1 MFKAIGDKY
10 LFSIEIFKDNSNINI
25 TFNNEEEAKNF
36 ISYVESKGVTKS
48 VSDFHYH
55 DLNSGNTIMFFG
67 EDSKLLRIKY
77 RDEICE
83 SIDELFIPYDSLVFV
98 NESEDEE
105 EVEVNEIQTRSK
117 LFIISGASASGK
129 DTIANRLSR
138 SSGCIITPLISHT
151 DRPMREGEAERK
163 PYYFIDND
171 TFKTHVLSDFFIEH
185 RAYDSKFGT
194 WNYGLSKDEI
204 DLMSKNIGNYSVIV
218 DVQGKNSIIDY
229 IKTNDLPID
238 VVTVFIKASKQQRYL
253 RSFSRQGA
261 MTDEEV
267 EEVERRFQAD
277 DKDITPFMGEYD
289 IILTNNTEKDLER
302 NIEIINLLAI

>member
-10 LFSIEIFKDNSNINI
+10 LFDMEEFKEDVSINI
-25 TFNNEEEAKNF
+25 VFDEQKEQAEGFIYYIKN
-36 ISYVESKGVTKS
+36 KGVNVKGDDVFTHNLE
-48 VSDFHYH
+48 DEGITMCIGE
-55 DLNSGNTIMFFG
+55 NSG
-67 EDSKLLRIKY
+67 LLRIYYKE
-77 RDEICE
+77 EICGGAYE
-83 SIDELFIPYDSLVFV
+83 KFIPYDSLIF
-98 NESEDEE
+98 EE
-105 EVEVNEIQTRSK
+105 EKRSK

-151 DRPMREGEAERK
+151 DRPMREGEADRQ
-163 PYYFIDND
+163 PYYFIDNG

-289 IILTNNTEKDLER
+289 IVLTNNTEEDLER
-302 NIEIINLLAI
+302 NIEIINLLVVHHLTN

>member
-1 MFKAIGDKY
+1 MFKTIGDKY
-10 LFSIEIFKDNSNINI
+10 LFNMEEFKEDASINI
-25 TFNNEEEAKNF
+25 VFDEQKEQAEEFITYIKN
-36 ISYVESKGVTKS
+36 KGVDIKGDDVFTHNLG
-48 VSDFHYH
+48 DE
-55 DLNSGNTIMFFG
+55 DITMCIGENSG
-67 EDSKLLRIKY
+67 LLRIYYKA
-77 RDEICE
+77 EICGGAYE
-83 SIDELFIPYDSLVFV
+83 KFIPYDSLIF
-98 NESEDEE
+98 EE
-105 EVEVNEIQTRSK
+105 EKRSK

-138 SSGCIITPLISHT
+138 SSGCTITPLISHT
-151 DRPMREGEAERK
+151 DRPMREGEADRQ

-185 RAYDSKFGT
+185 RAYNSKFGT

-229 IKTNDLPID
+229 IKTNDLSID

-253 RSFSRQGA
+253 RSLSRQGA
-261 MTDEEV
+261 MTDEEI

-289 IILTNNTEKDLER
+289 IILTNNTEEDLER

>member
-1 MFKAIGDKY
+1 MFKTIGDKY
-10 LFSIEIFKDNSNINI
+10 LFDMEEFKEDVTINI
-25 TFNNEEEAKNF
+25 VFDEQKEQAEEFITYIKN
-36 ISYVESKGVTKS
+36 KGVDIKGADVFTHNLG
-48 VSDFHYH
+48 DEGIIMCIGE
-55 DLNSGNTIMFFG
+55 NSG
-67 EDSKLLRIKY
+67 LLRIYHKE
-77 RDEICE
+77 EICGGAYE
-83 SIDELFIPYDSLVFV
+83 KFIPYGSLIF
-98 NESEDEE
+98 EE
-105 EVEVNEIQTRSK
+105 EKRSK

-151 DRPMREGEAERK
+151 DRPMREGEADRQ

-194 WNYGLSKDEI
+194 WNYGLSKSEI

-229 IKTNDLPID
+229 IKENNLPID

-277 DKDITPFMGEYD
+277 DKDIAPFMGEYD
-289 IILTNNTEKDLER
+289 IVLTNNTEKDLER
-302 NIEIINLLAI
+302 NIEIINLLTI

>member
-10 LFSIEIFKDNSNINI
+10 LFDIEEFKNNNNINI
-25 TFNNEEEAKNF
+25 TFNNKEKANSF
-36 ISYVESKGVTKS
+36 INYVESKGIDKCE
-48 VSDFHYH
+48 DDLYFH
-55 DLNSGNTIMFFG
+55 DLNNVKIIMYFG
-67 EDSKLLRIKY
+67 EDSRLLRINYKN
-77 RDEICE
+77 EICG
-83 SIDELFIPYDSLVFV
+83 SLNELFIPYDSLVF
-98 NESEDEE
+98 EE
-105 EVEVNEIQTRSK
+105 EVEEEVEDEIVETKIQTRSK

-129 DTIANRLSR
+129 DTIASR
-138 SSGCIITPLISHT
+138 IEDQITPLISHT
-151 DRPMREGEAERK
+151 DRPMREGEADRQ

-194 WNYGLSKDEI
+194 WNYGLSKSEI

-229 IKTNDLPID
+229 IKENNLPVD
-238 VVTVFIKASKQQRYL
+238 VITVFIKASKQQRYL
-253 RSFSRQGA
+253 RSFSRQGV

>member
-10 LFSIEIFKDNSNINI
+10 LFDMEEFKEDVTINI
-25 TFNNEEEAKNF
+25 VFDEQKEQAEEFITYIKN
-36 ISYVESKGVTKS
+36 KGVDIKG
-48 VSDFHYH
+48 SDVFTHNLG
-55 DLNSGNTIMFFG
+55 DEDIIMCIGENSG
-67 EDSKLLRIKY
+67 LLRIYYKA
-77 RDEICE
+77 EICGGAYE
-83 SIDELFIPYDSLVFV
+83 KFIPYDSLIF
-98 NESEDEE
+98 EE
-105 EVEVNEIQTRSK
+105 EKRSK

-151 DRPMREGEAERK
+151 DRPMREGEADRK

-185 RAYDSKFGT
+185 RAYNSKFGT

-204 DLMSKNIGNYSVIV
+204 NLMSKNIGNYSVIV

-229 IKTNDLPID
+229 INANNLPID

-289 IILTNNTEKDLER
+289 IVLTNNTEEDLER
-302 NIEIINLLAI
+302 IIEIINLLVV

>member
-1 MFKAIGDKY
+1 MFKTIGDKY
-10 LFSIEIFKDNSNINI
+10 LFDIEDFKSDTNIFI
-25 TFNNEEEAKNF
+25 TFNGQREEAEEF
-36 ISYVESKGVTKS
+36 IAYIKDKGVDVDS
-48 VSDFHYH
+48 EDMVYYNFGDDRVVMCIGDH
-55 DLNSGNTIMFFG
+55 SG
-67 EDSKLLRIKY
+67 KLRIYYKEEIY
-77 RDEICE
+77 WDEYT
-83 SIDELFIPYDSLVFV
+83 FIPYDSLVFK
-98 NESEDEE
+98 EE
-105 EVEVNEIQTRSK
+105 KRSK

-151 DRPMREGEAERK
+151 DRPMREGEADRK
-163 PYYFIDND
+163 PYYFIDNA

-229 IKTNDLPID
+229 IKINNLPID

-289 IILTNNTEKDLER
+289 IVLTNNTEKDLER

>member
-1 MFKAIGDKY
+1 MFKVIGDKY
-10 LFSIEIFKDNSNINI
+10 LFDIEDFKNDTNIFI
-25 TFNNEEEAKNF
+25 TFNEQREEAEEF
-36 ISYVESKGVTKS
+36 ITYIKDNGIDVDSEDMVEHSLDDDGIVMCIG
-48 VSDFHYH
+48 DH
-55 DLNSGNTIMFFG
+55 SG
-67 EDSKLLRIKY
+67 KLRIYYKE
-77 RDEICE
+77 EIYWYE
-83 SIDELFIPYDSLVFV
+83 YEEFIPYDSLIFK
-98 NESEDEE
+98 EE
-105 EVEVNEIQTRSK
+105 KRSK

-151 DRPMREGEAERK
+151 DRPMREGEADRQ

-194 WNYGLSKDEI
+194 WNYGLSKSEI
-204 DLMSKNIGNYSVIV
+204 DLMSKNVGNYSVIV
-218 DVQGKNSIIDY
+218 DVQGKNSVIDY
-229 IKTNDLPID
+229 IKENDLPID

-289 IILTNNTEKDLER
+289 IVLTNNSEKDLER

>member
-1 MFKAIGDKY
+1 MFKVIGDKY
-10 LFSIEIFKDNSNINI
+10 LFDIEDFKNDTNIFI
-25 TFNNEEEAKNF
+25 TFNEQREEAEEF
-36 ISYVESKGVTKS
+36 ITYIKDNGIDVDSEDMVEHSLDDDGIVMCIG
-48 VSDFHYH
+48 DH
-55 DLNSGNTIMFFG
+55 SG
-67 EDSKLLRIKY
+67 KLRIYYKE
-77 RDEICE
+77 EIYWYE
-83 SIDELFIPYDSLVFV
+83 YEEFIPYDSLIFK
-98 NESEDEE
+98 EE
-105 EVEVNEIQTRSK
+105 KRSK

-151 DRPMREGEAERK
+151 DRPMREGEADRK

-194 WNYGLSKDEI
+194 WNYGLSKSEI
-204 DLMSKNIGNYSVIV
+204 DLMSKNVGNYSVIV
-218 DVQGKNSIIDY
+218 DVQGKNSVIDY
-229 IKTNDLPID
+229 IKENDLPID

-289 IILTNNTEKDLER
+289 IVLTNNSEKDLER

>member
-1 MFKAIGDKY
+1 MFKTIGDKY
-10 LFSIEIFKDNSNINI
+10 LFDMEEFKEDVTINI
-25 TFNNEEEAKNF
+25 VFDEQKEQAEEFITYIKN
-36 ISYVESKGVTKS
+36 KGVDIKGDDVFTHNLG
-48 VSDFHYH
+48 DE
-55 DLNSGNTIMFFG
+55 DITMCIGENSG
-67 EDSKLLRIKY
+67 LLRIYYKA
-77 RDEICE
+77 EICGGAYE
-83 SIDELFIPYDSLVFV
+83 KFIPYDSLVFE
-98 NESEDEE
+98 NEIEDEE

-129 DTIANRLSR
+129 DTIASR
-138 SSGCIITPLISHT
+138 IEDQITPLISHT
-151 DRPMREGEAERK
+151 DRPMREGEADRQ

-204 DLMSKNIGNYSVIV
+204 DLMSKNVGNYSVIV
-218 DVQGKNSIIDY
+218 DVQGKNSVIDY
-229 IKTNDLPID
+229 IKENNLPID
-238 VVTVFIKASKQQRYL
+238 VITVFIKASKQQRYL
-253 RSFSRQGA
+253 RSFSRQGV
-261 MTDEEV
+261 MTNEEV

-289 IILTNNTEKDLER
+289 IVLTNNTEKDLER

>member
-10 LFSIEIFKDNSNINI
+10 LFDIEVFKDNSNINI

-36 ISYVESKGVTKS
+36 IEYVESKGVTK
-48 VSDFHYH
+48 DEEELEYH
-55 DLNSGNTIMFFG
+55 DLNSGRTIMYFG
-67 EDSKLLRIKY
+67 EDSRLLRINYK
-77 RDEICE
+77 DEICG
-83 SIDELFIPYDSLVFV
+83 SLNELFIPYDSLVFE
-98 NESEDEE
+98 NEIEDEE

-129 DTIANRLSR
+129 DTIASR
-138 SSGCIITPLISHT
+138 IEDQITPLISHT
-151 DRPMREGEAERK
+151 DRPMREGEADRK

-171 TFKTHVLSDFFIEH
+171 TFKTHVLLGKFIEH

-194 WNYGLSKDEI
+194 WNYGLSKSEI
-204 DLMSKNIGNYSVIV
+204 DLMTKNVGNYSVIV

-229 IKTNDLPID
+229 IKKNNLPID
-238 VVTVFIKASKQQRYL
+238 VITIFIKASKQQRYL

-289 IILTNNTEKDLER
+289 IVLTNNTEKDLER
-302 NIEIINLLAI
+302 NIEIINLLVI

>member
-1 MFKAIGDKY
+1 MFKTIGDKY
-10 LFSIEIFKDNSNINI
+10 LFDMEKFKEDVSINI
-25 TFNNEEEAKNF
+25 VFDEQKEQAEEFITYIKN
-36 ISYVESKGVTKS
+36 KGVGIKGDDVFTHNLG
-48 VSDFHYH
+48 DE
-55 DLNSGNTIMFFG
+55 DITMCIGENSG
-67 EDSKLLRIKY
+67 LLRIYYKA
-77 RDEICE
+77 EICGGAYE
-83 SIDELFIPYDSLVFV
+83 KFIPYDSLIF
-98 NESEDEE
+98 EE
-105 EVEVNEIQTRSK
+105 EKRSK
-117 LFIISGASASGK
+117 LIIISGASASGK

-151 DRPMREGEAERK
+151 DRPMREGEADRQ

-204 DLMSKNIGNYSVIV
+204 DLMSKNVGNYSVIV

-229 IKTNDLPID
+229 IKENNLPID

-253 RSFSRQGA
+253 RSFSRQGV
-261 MTDEEV
+261 MTNEEV

-289 IILTNNTEKDLER
+289 IVLTNNTEKDLER

>member
-1 MFKAIGDKY
+1 MFKTIGDKY
-10 LFSIEIFKDNSNINI
+10 LFDMEEFKEDVTINI
-25 TFNNEEEAKNF
+25 VFDEQKEQAEEFITYIKN
-36 ISYVESKGVTKS
+36 KGVDIKGDDVFTHNLG
-48 VSDFHYH
+48 DE
-55 DLNSGNTIMFFG
+55 DITMCIGENSG
-67 EDSKLLRIKY
+67 LLRIYYKA
-77 RDEICE
+77 EICGGAYE
-83 SIDELFIPYDSLVFV
+83 KFIPYDSLVFK
-98 NESEDEE
+98 EE
-105 EVEVNEIQTRSK
+105 KRSK

-185 RAYDSKFGT
+185 RAYNSKFGT
-194 WNYGLSKDEI
+194 WNYGLSKSEI
-204 DLMSKNIGNYSVIV
+204 DLMSKNVGNYSVIV

-229 IKTNDLPID
+229 IKENNLPIE
-238 VVTVFIKASKQQRYL
+238 VVTVFIKASKQKRYL

-289 IILTNNTEKDLER
+289 IVLTNNTEKDLER

>member
-10 LFSIEIFKDNSNINI
+10 LFDIEDFKEDVTINI
-25 TFNNEEEAKNF
+25 VFDEQKEQAEEFITYIKN
-36 ISYVESKGVTKS
+36 KGVDIKGDDVFTHNLG
-48 VSDFHYH
+48 DE
-55 DLNSGNTIMFFG
+55 DITMCIGENSG
-67 EDSKLLRIKY
+67 LLRIYYKA
-77 RDEICE
+77 EICGGAYE
-83 SIDELFIPYDSLVFV
+83 KFIPYDSLVFK
-98 NESEDEE
+98 EE
-105 EVEVNEIQTRSK
+105 KRSK

-289 IILTNNTEKDLER
+289 IVLTNNTEEELER
-302 NIEIINLLAI
+302 NIEIIKLLASK